1 MTEFENLAQI
11 SKELQKSIEQ
21 ERVEFSRKEQ
31 DMLEKIAYMKEKLS
45 EAEEQLSC
53 NNIVISQPSP
63 NVSLVDPAVVSDLR

>member
-31 DMLEKIAYMKEKLS
+31 DMLEKIADMKEKLS

-53 NNIVISQPSP
+53 NNIVISQPSL